1 MNASKPVVIA
11 LLAALLPLG
20 AQAGGSASSE
30 TRSEIKREMADARKE
45 IHAEMAK
52 ARVELDS
59 ENLSL
64 DTSLQFGKNGKRKS
78 VDKDSLPTA
87 QITPQGDF
95 LIDDKAVAIDARQ
108 RQQLLDY
115 RGQVIELAKVGIDG
129 GEKAAMA
136 ALDATD
142 VSLFRLIVG
151 GLSGSLER
159 RVEATVKQHVEP
171 LVRQICHRLPQVL
184 ESQQQLA
191 ASLPQFK
198 PYASLERDD
207 IDDCERELR
216 NEFAAR

>member
-20 AQAGGSASSE
+20 AQASE
-30 TRSEIKREMADARKE
+30 TSTEIKREMASARQE
-45 IHAEMAK
+45 IRAEMAK

-64 DTSLQFGKNGKRKS
+64 DKGLHFGKNGKRKS
-78 VDKDSLPTA
+78 ADEDSLPTA
-87 QITPQGDF
+87 QITPNGDF
-95 LIDDKAVAIDARQ
+95 LINDKTVAIDARQ
-108 RQQLLDY
+108 RRQLLDY
-115 RGQVIELAKVGIDG
+115 RGQVIELAKVGIEG

-142 VSLFRLIVG
+142 VSLFSLIVG

-159 RVEATVKQHVEP
+159 RVEASVKQHVEP
-171 LVRQICHRLPQVL
+171 LVRKICQRLPRVL

-198 PYASLERDD
+198 PYASLERQDVE
-207 IDDCERELR
+207 DCESEIR